1 MRCQHSRE
9 RLNYPDQTARF
20 GSCCNNET
28 GNPKDTYQFQRQ
40 PPKISLCDG
49 EGWQREGAGSPVWLA
64 GWMVDRPRC
73 SGEILSRSVVDDI
86 RTAAAAAA
94 AIVERAGAAGWGRET
109 SPAYSVRRIPDCD
122 RGRGGN
128 NKKEQ
133 RNESGPKF
141 INGRQAVGR
150 YARIQWS
157 SQCASRGKWKRSLS
171 EF

>member
-1 MRCQHSRE
+1 
-9 RLNYPDQTARF
+9 
-20 GSCCNNET
+20 
-28 GNPKDTYQFQRQ
+28 
-40 PPKISLCDG
+40 
-49 EGWQREGAGSPVWLA
+49 
-64 GWMVDRPRC
+64 MVDRPRC

-94 AIVERAGAAGWGRET
+94 AIVERAGGDRET
-109 SPAYSVRRIPDCD
+109 SPAYSVRRVAGIPD

-150 YARIQWS
+150 YARIEWS
-157 SQCASRGKWKRSLS
+157 SSASRGNGNEAFLNFDNLEDISKKSRSF
-171 EF
+171 EDAQ